1 MSDLTRRGF
10 NDSESAFQDELMA
23 MLSSLAERDPMK
35 AARLFGAFLDDLA
48 EEARDQRL
56 RAGGA

>member
-1 MSDLTRRGF
+1 MADLTRRGF
-10 NDSESAFQDELMA
+10 PDKDSTFRDELVAMMA
-23 MLSSLAERDPMK
+23 ALAERDPMK

-48 EEARDQRL
+48 EEANDHRL